1 MNMNSSNMS
10 YTDLNAMSQ
19 LKAGSKANSPENLQR
34 VAKQFESLFM
44 NMMVKSMRDA
54 NEAFAE
60 GNPLNTPQTKFYQDM
75 YDNQMTMHLSDKQG
89 VGLADV
95 MMRQLS
101 PNKSPA
107 PVQTAAVG
115 AADAQEADQSA
126 LLARRRLGIS
136 SYRAVA
142 GEAAP
147 ANTAPSDA
155 ASKTEP
161 SNEWQPMRALRAV
174 KTGPGSMHALTAQA
188 AATPAPARFNNP
200 AEFTAAML
208 PMAEKAAAR
217 LGVDPHYLVAQAA
230 LETGWGKSVIRQ
242 GDGSS
247 SHNLFGIK
255 THGVWQGESASVMT
269 SEYRD
274 GIKGQERA
282 SFRSYDSYEQSFD
295 DYVSFLESN
304 GRYKEALKNTANP
317 DQFFRELQRAGYA
330 TDPQYARKV
339 SQIAQK
345 LLNDDRLA
353 SSATDAL
360 NQDKA

>member
-19 LKAGSKANSPENLQR
+19 LKAGSKADSPENLQR

-54 NEAFAE
+54 NAAFAE
-60 GNPLNTPQTKFYQDM
+60 GNPLNTPQTKFYQGM
-75 YDNQMTMHLSDKQG
+75 YDNQMTMHLSEKQG

-107 PVQTAAVG
+107 LAQRAPAEGEAAQG
-115 AADAQEADQSA
+115 ADQSA
-126 LLARRRLGIS
+126 LLTRRRLAIS
-136 SYRAVA
+136 SYRA
-142 GEAAP
+142 AAAETVP
-147 ANTAPSDA
+147 PDA
-155 ASKTEP
+155 AAKTEP
-161 SNEWQPMRALRAV
+161 SNEWQPMRAIRGV
-174 KTGPGSMHALTAQA
+174 KTGPGSMQALTQQA
-188 AATPAPARFNNP
+188 AGSTPARFNNP

-255 THGVWQGESASVMT
+255 THGVWQGESANVVT
-269 SEYRD
+269 SEYSE
-274 GIKGQERA
+274 GVKGQERA
-282 SFRSYDSYEQSFD
+282 SFRSYDSYEQSFE

-304 GRYKEALKNTANP
+304 GRYKEALSNTADP

-345 LLNDDRLA
+345 LLNDDGLA
-353 SSATDAL
+353 NAATGVLD
-360 NQDKA
+360 QDKA